1 MENAYET
8 LLELGGL
15 EAEQDYDY
23 DGVDES
29 CKFNKSKVAV
39 RVTGGVEISTNET
52 KMAQWLVK
60 NGPISVII
68 IKFPK

>member
-39 RVTGGVEISTNET
+39 RVTGGKAGFIRDLQNFT
-52 KMAQWLVK
+52 
-60 NGPISVII
+60 
-68 IKFPK
+68 